1 MKYFIVLLILSI
13 SLLPRIPLPVQIPL
27 RRFDLRIEDLI
38 IVLLFCILLMKSS
51 RKNGIYV
58 SSLFKPASIYFTI
71 AGITSVIA
79 LIALPLD
86 EARTMSYLVKEIEY
100 FVLFLI
106 VINFVRTKSQ
116 LHLALRTL
124 MIAGFINMLWVGYQV
139 VVDKKMPLFV
149 IGAGNLYEHP
159 TLLSSYGPT
168 LIGEASPFATGT
180 FFMIMF
186 LLTIF
191 YLLFFKWKW
200 TYVILNGA
208 FLISLIL
215 SASRSSIFGAFIG
228 LAVFISLNHK
238 RIQKPVVI
246 AISVAVLLIVFST
259 FSIAGNMFST
269 ERVLD
274 KAKFENSMDIRQQD
288 IWMPLLP
295 RAGERFI
302 FGWGKGSIGFL
313 PELTTGTQEFGEL
326 GFGEE
331 AHNNYLKLLLETGV
345 FGLLAFL
352 WLLYRIINL
361 TLSAWRQ
368 ATDSISKV
376 ITSLTLVVTIAMTTG
391 ALVQDVF
398 KPVISNE
405 LWWLLIGLTV
415 VGWRINARLNGEN
428 AYYAAT

>member
-13 SLLPRIPLPVQIPL
+13 SLSPRIPLPIQIPL
-27 RRFDLRIEDLI
+27 RRFDLRIEDFI
-38 IVLLFCILLMKSS
+38 IVLLFCILLIRSS
-51 RKNGIYV
+51 IKDSIYL
-58 SSLFKPASIYFTI
+58 SSLFKPASVYFNI
-71 AGITSVIA
+71 ACITSVIA

-86 EARTMSYLVKEIEY
+86 EARTVSYLVKEIEY
-100 FVLFLI
+100 FVLFLV
-106 VINFVRTKSQ
+106 VINFIRTKSQ

-124 MIAGFINMLWVGYQV
+124 MIAGFINMLWVGYQI
-139 VVDKKMPLFV
+139 VVDKKMPLLV
-149 IGAGNLYEHP
+149 ISAGNLYERP
-159 TLLSSYGPT
+159 TLLASYGPT

-180 FFMIMF
+180 FFMVVF
-186 LLTIF
+186 LLATL
-191 YLLFFKWKW
+191 YLLFVRWKW
-200 TYVILNGA
+200 TYAILSGA
-208 FLISLIL
+208 FLITLIL
-215 SASRSSIFGAFIG
+215 SASRSSILGAFIG
-228 LAVFISLNHK
+228 LAIFISLNRK

-246 AISVAVLLIVFST
+246 AVSVVVLFTLFST

-274 KAKFENSMDIRQQD
+274 KAKFERSIEIRQQD
-288 IWMPLLP
+288 IWLPLLP

-313 PELTTGTQEFGEL
+313 PELTTETNSFGESR
-326 GFGEE
+326 FGDE
-331 AHNNYLKLLLETGV
+331 AHNNYLKLLLETGI

-352 WLLYRIINL
+352 WLLYRIIDL
-361 TLSAWRQ
+361 VLSAWRQ

-376 ITSLTLVVTIAMTTG
+376 ITSLTLIFTIAMATG

-398 KPVISNE
+398 KPVVSNE

-415 VGWRINARLNGEN
+415 VDWRINARLNREN